1 MTIFKGKTGR
11 STRRVAALLQERY
24 GIAVGHSSVAVAA
37 RLAGLKAR
45 KRPRKPLL
53 TDAHK
58 QRRLRFVH
66 KFRLQNWRRVLFSD
80 EKTFELFAHPRN
92 QYIWTA
98 TAAEVPA
105 QPTVKHPPKLHVWGG
120 ISYFGKTE
128 LYIFTGNMNAVFYK
142 SILKTRL
149 RTDAARIFGRRAWTF
164 QQDGDPKHTSRRVQ
178 RWLEKNV
185 RFIGKNDWPANSP
198 DLNPIENLWAYLQA
212 RVYARNPRT
221 LAGLQRIIEEEW
233 EAYPIER
240 IRRLVDSMPRRFAA
254 VLYNLGGST
263 SY

>member
-1 MTIFKGKTGR
+1 
-11 STRRVAALLQERY
+11 
-24 GIAVGHSSVAVAA
+24 
-37 RLAGLKAR
+37 
-45 KRPRKPLL
+45 
-53 TDAHK
+53 
-58 QRRLRFVH
+58 
-66 KFRLQNWRRVLFSD
+66 
-80 EKTFELFAHPRN
+80 
-92 QYIWTA
+92 
-98 TAAEVPA
+98 
-105 QPTVKHPPKLHVWGG
+105 
-120 ISYFGKTE
+120 
-128 LYIFTGNMNAVFYK
+128 MNAVFYK